1 MLENA
6 TIKKSVKS
14 SLNCLHLGIGM
25 ASCDVF
31 KAAVTFYQHW
41 FKIFNL
47 HFHEQTARSAH
58 KPPFYSWNL
67 IRNFLIEKLPCC
79 IFAVA
84 HIIENT
90 LENWA
95 IAILGIKV

>member
-31 KAAVTFYQHW
+31 KAAVTFYQH
-41 FKIFNL
+41 
-47 HFHEQTARSAH
+47 
-58 KPPFYSWNL
+58 
-67 IRNFLIEKLPCC
+67 
-79 IFAVA
+79 
-84 HIIENT
+84 
-90 LENWA
+90 
-95 IAILGIKV
+95 